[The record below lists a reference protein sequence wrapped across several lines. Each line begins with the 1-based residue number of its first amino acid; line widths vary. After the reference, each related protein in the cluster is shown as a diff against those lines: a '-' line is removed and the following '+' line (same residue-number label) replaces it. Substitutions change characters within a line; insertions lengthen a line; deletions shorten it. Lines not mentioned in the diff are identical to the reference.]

1 MGKGKRLNKRAWIEE
16 SEVESEVSGAGP
28 SGPSTLR
35 EDDKQTELLLGL
47 KESFDRMNALMEHK
61 MSC

>member
-1 MGKGKRLNKRAWIEE
+1 VN
-16 SEVESEVSGAGP
+16 GAGP

-47 KESFDRMNALMEHK
+47 KESFDCTNELLVELK
-61 MSC
+61 GEQ

>member
-1 MGKGKRLNKRAWIEE
+1 MRVEE
-16 SEVESEVSGAGP
+16 SEVESEVSGVGP

-35 EDDKQTELLLGL
+35 EEDKQTELLLGL
-47 KESFDRMNALMEHK
+47 KESFDCT